1 MSAEY
6 KCFLLVRCAILLRRH
21 YAWSLDSSIIISIFP
36 VLLNTALLGKCWGSV
51 KYSLPVLV
59 SNLTIF
65 NINLLGI
72 FLILSLLSLNMKK
85 KNPKEIHFGIIF
97 LTFVQAAKNII
108 EVIFISLSKRGSPD
122 PRLEGALILSCV
134 TWLLSPIARGRFILQ
149 SRVGSAIL
157 TPVSSCEEA
166 GTVDLRVDAHV
177 RSGAC

>member
-85 KNPKEIHFGIIF
+85 KSEGNSFRYNFPHICTSCKKHNRGYFYFPVKKGLPRPPPRGSTNPV
-97 LTFVQAAKNII
+97 LRNLA
-108 EVIFISLSKRGSPD
+108 SLSHSSWSFYSSIKGGVGHPDPCLFLRGS
-122 PRLEGALILSCV
+122 RYS
-134 TWLLSPIARGRFILQ
+134 WS
-149 SRVGSAIL
+149 
-157 TPVSSCEEA
+157 
-166 GTVDLRVDAHV
+166 
-177 RSGAC
+177 